1 MYQRHK
7 VHFFHSFKNIFPYF
21 CNFLFDSFDFCAWN
35 HEGKSCNF
43 KYDDH
48 LGHFRKLSSACIG
61 NDSMINFVGSHS
73 AHECKIEL
81 HNISSADNGAW
92 SCFMQNSL
100 NKSND
105 SSQIELLVKK
115 RTEDLGGSILD
126 AGPTELPSALWNDD
140 YLNESELTTTE
151 DDPTNIDEKQT
162 TTPQVAENEAITTEE
177 AEEEGITTEEVEED
191 GITNVSTLM
200 NKKDEPNEMK
210 AIEFERVETRTS
222 ISKP

>member
-115 RTEDLGGSILD
+115 RTEEMNPSTTT
-126 AGPTELPSALWNDD
+126 GPTELPSALWNDD

-162 TTPQVAENEAITTEE
+162 TTQEAQNEEITTEE

>member
-115 RTEDLGGSILD
+115 RTEEMNPSTTT
-126 AGPTELPSALWNDD
+126 GPTELPSALWNDD

-151 DDPTNIDEKQT
+151 DGPTNIDEKQT

>member
-1 MYQRHK
+1 MCHWITSVILLCFIFNFGNGSSRMIK
-7 VHFFHSFKNIFPYF
+7 VFEIQNSHPSGVNEGDKVTLKCTSATN
-21 CNFLFDSFDFCAWN
+21 FDFCAWN

-140 YLNESELTTTE
+140 YLNESEL
-151 DDPTNIDEKQT
+151 
-162 TTPQVAENEAITTEE
+162 
-177 AEEEGITTEEVEED
+177 
-191 GITNVSTLM
+191 
-200 NKKDEPNEMK
+200 
-210 AIEFERVETRTS
+210 
-222 ISKP
+222 

>member
-1 MYQRHK
+1 MYQHHK
-7 VHFFHSFKNIFPYF
+7 VHFFPFFQKYIFSYF
-21 CNFLFDSFDFCAWN
+21 LNFLFASFDFCAWK

-43 KYDDH
+43 KYFDL

-61 NDSMINFVGSHS
+61 NDSMINFVGSYS

-100 NKSND
+100 TKSND

-115 RTEDLGGSILD
+115 RTAEEMNPST
-126 AGPTELPSALWNDD
+126 GPTELPSALWNDD
-140 YLNESELTTTE
+140 YLNKPELTTTE

-162 TTPQVAENEAITTEE
+162 TTQEAENEEITTEE
-177 AEEEGITTEEVEED
+177 AEDEGITTEEVEED
-191 GITNVSTLM
+191 VSTLM

-210 AIEFERVETRTS
+210 AIEFERVETS